1 MSQRRLS
8 KDSCTLSHRPTS
20 LSSPT
25 DGSQVSLMS
34 QSQELLESPTGDK
47 PAYVFDV
54 DGVESSGLRAAA
66 SRQPRPFWHRVGA
79 RGLLVASIGSLLLI
93 GSALFLCYI
102 WREASEAR
110 NSEGGGPSLA
120 WQYIVFR
127 GWITRAVTI
136 TATVMRSVVAAQATM
151 ITAMVAAII
160 IESIGVRPFHLP
172 FMSMARTATQSPVTL
187 ATSISTSF
195 RVSPGTIHVPL
206 ILLVAA
212 CLLTLGSQLTS
223 TILLSDF
230 GDANIAKPAELTNH
244 LVSARTPTTLEEPWK
259 SPPQAFWRFAE
270 HRETNKDDQ
279 QKLPHLADTGRTL
292 RAALPWIDKRSRVNL
307 RSYEGVA
314 GVWDARFVC
323 HSPKL
328 TNASFLVESATSGA
342 EGPASKYED
351 RFIRAQGSV
360 VYDEP
365 ESPLPQE
372 EQLGPDFYNC
382 SIPWIE
388 TYSICKFP
396 SSSRLKS
403 LVYEASENHTGSSD
417 ADGYILFSLES
428 SDGLRDL
435 RNGSRLNFTQ
445 EQSGTD
451 WSSRRDG
458 PWTRILSPYGER
470 VLSLSHC
477 VNDGNL
483 WNLNVTMNGT
493 STESEPAL
501 GWTPSKDWSEE
512 FPDGNVD
519 TLEIRKQLGA
529 ISQTLSPQ
537 ARGILSLRLANPNA
551 DDKAALDPN
560 GRINSQT
567 TLIAWEGYQG
577 GLNFIHRQ
585 LFNDVLNSTSDPSL
599 AMQAIFTVFHQ
610 MRYFDTS
617 YMWQPR
623 SVASYVIAEDVSIPV
638 TNRGL
643 IFVVAMALAHVV
655 VLGITLFL
663 FFRRTE
669 ATMIGNA
676 WQSVAQAVSDDTL
689 PILDQAGDM
698 RDKEVKKALAESSE
712 GAEMTGVIRRRRQ
725 NGKFEYGEK

>member
-529 ISQTLSPQ
+529 IT
-537 ARGILSLRLANPNA
+537 
-551 DDKAALDPN
+551 
-560 GRINSQT
+560 
-567 TLIAWEGYQG
+567 
-577 GLNFIHRQ
+577 
-585 LFNDVLNSTSDPSL
+585 
-599 AMQAIFTVFHQ
+599 MQAIFTVFHQ